1 MSGERPA
8 FPTDEDIA
16 DAREERLRLDME
28 TAFPARVQR
37 YDPDLQVADLV
48 PLVRR
53 QVPQPDGSHTTEA
66 LPVLPCVP
74 VIFPRMGQWFVSFPV
89 EPGDTGLVIVC
100 SGDIGPWRIGGGD
113 VTDPGDLRRHHM
125 SHAVFLPA
133 GLVPRA
139 RKLTQTGAAGT
150 SGSPALPT
158 GMVIGS
164 DASDGARVML
174 RADGTIEVR
183 SGGSAPVNVVAG
195 GAVTIQ
201 SGLAARVDM
210 QDGTQP
216 FVNGTL
222 YADALGTFLTV
233 LAAWVAAV
241 GVAVAGVAA
250 YAVAVAVVLPVT
262 APAAGILGPLLT
274 PVAAATGNLA
284 TAITNFALARTT
296 YLSTRIRG
304 S

>member
-1 MSGERPA
+1 MPGERPA

-28 TAFPARVQR
+28 TAFPARVQS
-37 YDPDLQVADLV
+37 YNPDLQVADLV

-74 VIFPRMGQWFVSFPV
+74 VCFPRMGQWFVSFPI

-100 SGDIGPWRIGGGD
+100 SGDIGPWRIGSGD

-164 DASDGARVML
+164 DASDGARVLL
-174 RADGTIEVR
+174 RADGTIEIR

-201 SGLAARVDM
+201 SGMAARVDM
-210 QDGTQP
+210 QAATQP
-216 FVNGTL
+216 YVRGTDL
-222 YADALGTFLTV
+222 ADAADRHADAMQAAADAIAAALTAINV
-233 LAAWVAAV
+233 W
-241 GVAVAGVAA
+241 
-250 YAVAVAVVLPVT
+250 VT
-262 APAAGILGPLLT
+262 ATAVLEAFPATPALHTALT
-274 PVAAATGNLA
+274 TTLTTAMGVFHAAT
-284 TAITNFALARTT
+284 TAWKLERAN
-296 YLSTRIRG
+296 YLSRSIRG

>member
-28 TAFPARVQR
+28 TAFPARVQS
-37 YDPDLQVADLV
+37 YNPDLQVADLV

-74 VIFPRMGQWFVSFPV
+74 VCFPRMGQWFVSFPI

-100 SGDIGPWRIGGGD
+100 SGDIGPWRIGSGD

-125 SHAVFLPA
+125 SHAVFLPS

-174 RADGTIEVR
+174 RANGAIEIV
-183 SGGSAPVNVVAG
+183 GG
-195 GAVTIQ
+195 GAVSIRSSAGT
-201 SGLAARVDM
+201 RVDM

-274 PVAAATGNLA
+274 PVVAATTNMA
-284 TAITNFALARTT
+284 TAITNFAAARTA

>member
-1 MSGERPA
+1 VSGERPA

-28 TAFPARVQR
+28 TAFPARVQS
-37 YDPDLQVADLV
+37 YDSDLQVADLV

-74 VIFPRMGQWFVSFPV
+74 VCFPRMGQWFVSFPI

-100 SGDIGPWRIGGGD
+100 SGDIGPWRIGSGD

-125 SHAVFLPA
+125 SHAVFLPS

-174 RADGTIEVR
+174 RADGTIEIV
-183 SGGSAPVNVVAG
+183 GG
-195 GAVTIQ
+195 GAVSIRSSAGT
-201 SGLAARVDM
+201 RVDM

-222 YADALGTFLTV
+222 YADALGTFLTALGIFV
-233 LAAWVAAV
+233 AGASSVVAAL
-241 GVAVAGVAA
+241 GVFCAAVAAH
-250 YAVAVAVVLPVT
+250 
-262 APAAGILGPLLT
+262 PLLT
-274 PVAAATGNLA
+274 AVLNPGPTGPSAVLATAISAFTGAATNFA
-284 TAITNFALARTT
+284 TAITNFAAARTA
-296 YLSTRIRG
+296 YLSERIRG

>member
-1 MSGERPA
+1 VSGERPA
-8 FPTDEDIA
+8 FPTDEDIL

-74 VIFPRMGQWFVSFPV
+74 VIFPRMGQWFVSFPIA
-89 EPGDTGLVIVC
+89 PGDTGLVVVC

-174 RADGTIEVR
+174 RADGAIEIV
-183 SGGSAPVNVVAG
+183 GG
-195 GAVTIQ
+195 GAVSIRSSAGT
-201 SGLAARVDM
+201 RVDM

>member
-1 MSGERPA
+1 VSGERPA

-28 TAFPARVQR
+28 TAFPARVQS
-37 YDPDLQVADLV
+37 YDSDLQVADLV

-74 VIFPRMGQWFVSFPV
+74 VCFPRMGQWFVSFPI

-100 SGDIGPWRIGGGD
+100 SGDIGPWRIGSGD

-125 SHAVFLPA
+125 SHAVFLPS

-150 SGSPALPT
+150 SESPALPT

-201 SGLAARVDM
+201 SGLTARVDM
-210 QDGTQP
+210 QAATQP
-216 FVNGTL
+216 YVRGTDL
-222 YADALGTFLTV
+222 ADAADRHADAMQAAADAIAAALT
-233 LAAWVAAV
+233 AINAWVLGSAVLEALPASAALHGALTTTLSTAM
-241 GVAVAGVAA
+241 GVFH
-250 YAVAVAVVLPVT
+250 
-262 APAAGILGPLLT
+262 
-274 PVAAATGNLA
+274 AAT
-284 TAITNFALARTT
+284 TAWKLERAN
-296 YLSTRIRG
+296 YLSERIRG